1 MDSSQTSLLE
11 QVSTSST
18 VTEEKKDLGPVVDK
32 LVNRMVDD
40 ILAEVDK
47 YALLQK
53 LQVSDEIKDEGEYF
67 DTYFGFDLEGKNRCN
82 TWVIMYICRL
92 SSFST

>member
-18 VTEEKKDLGPVVDK
+18 VTEEKKDIGPVVDK

-67 DTYFGFDLEGKNRCN
+67 DTYFGFDLEGKKG
-82 TWVIMYICRL
+82 VIPG
-92 SSFST
+92 